1 METVGARLSSC
12 WTSVPSQM
20 KGTQQAPWVRT
31 TWLGSLLRFI
41 SCVSSACSQAFSP
54 CWWAAVPS
62 LVVLPAF
69 GPRPSTQRL
78 PVE

>member
-20 KGTQQAPWVRT
+20 KGTQQAPRVRT
-31 TWLGSLLRFI
+31 AWLGSLPRFI
-41 SCVSSACSQAFSP
+41 SCVSLACSRAFSP
-54 CWWAAVPS
+54 CLWAAVSS

-69 GPRPSTQRL
+69 GPQPSTQ
-78 PVE
+78 